1 MFRLTDSP
9 LLLFAVSLLVLWA
22 CARLGVAI
30 ADWRAAERGE
40 REDFDLVL
48 AATLT
53 LLGLIIGFTFSMAIS
68 RFDLRKGYEEGE
80 ANSIGTEYLRVEL
93 LPAAD
98 TAKLRELLGEY
109 LQQRILFYTTFDP
122 QRLQQVNAQTS
133 GLQGRMW
140 AVVRDSAVAQPNA
153 LSALAVSGLNDVLN
167 AAGYT
172 QAAWTNRVPREAW
185 ALMVL
190 IAMLGN
196 LMIGYA
202 ASRMKRRAVF
212 LLAMPVVLAIAFFL
226 IADIDSPRGGY
237 VHIKPQNLLTL
248 TGLFQHP

>member
-9 LLLFAVSLLVLWA
+9 LLLFAVSLLVLWG
-22 CARLGVAI
+22 CARLGMAA
-30 ADWRAAERGE
+30 ADWRATERGE

-68 RFDLRKGYEEGE
+68 RFDLRKGCEEAE
-80 ANSIGTEYLRVEL
+80 ANAIGTAYLRVDL

-98 TAKLRELLGEY
+98 TAKLRGLLGNY
-109 LQQRILFYTTFDP
+109 LKQRILFYTTHEP
-122 QRLQQVNAQTS
+122 EQLQQVDEQTDE
-133 GLQGRMW
+133 LQRQMW
-140 AVVRDSAVAQPNA
+140 SAVRGSAQAQPNA
-153 LSALAVSGLNDVLN
+153 LSALAVSGMNDVLN
-167 AAGYT
+167 AEGYA
-172 QAAWTNRVPREAW
+172 QAAWTNRIPREAW

-202 ASRMKRRAVF
+202 ASRMKKHAVF
-212 LLAMPVVLAIAFFL
+212 LLIMPLVLAIAFFL
-226 IADIDSPRGGY
+226 IADIESPRGGY
-237 VHIKPQNLLTL
+237 IHVQPQNLRALTS
-248 TGLFQHP
+248 LFPHP

>member
-1 MFRLTDSP
+1 MFRLTDFP
-9 LLLFAVSLLVLWA
+9 MLLFAVSLLLLWA

-40 REDFDLVL
+40 HEDFDLVL

-80 ANSIGTEYLRVEL
+80 ANSIGTEYLRVGL

-98 TAKLRELLGEY
+98 TAKLRGLLGEY

-122 QRLQQVNAQTS
+122 QRLQQVSAQTS
-133 GLQGRMW
+133 GLQGQMW
-140 AVVRDSAVAQPNA
+140 SVVSGSAVAQPNA

-185 ALMVL
+185 TLMAL

-202 ASRMKRRAVF
+202 ANRMKRRAVF

-237 VHIKPQNLLTL
+237 LHIKPQNLLTL

>member
-1 MFRLTDSP
+1 MFRLTDFP
-9 LLLFAVSLLVLWA
+9 LLLFALSLLLLWA
-22 CARLGVAI
+22 CARLGVGI

-98 TAKLRELLGEY
+98 TAKLRGLLGEY